1 MKNLIRITF
10 LLLLSSSFLIS
21 ANAQKKVKKFSVS
34 RVFDIPAEKVWKVVG
49 EDYGG
54 IAYSHP
60 KIISSNY
67 ISGSLKA
74 GEGAERVC
82 NFNKKGTK
90 YLKEKM
96 VNYDPENMTF
106 INKVYQAG
114 RFPVDADYT
123 QAVYKVEDLGNG
135 KSKLTF
141 DMQFRTKPAF
151 MGGMAKG
158 NFKKL
163 IKDYMISIEHHART
177 GEKVTKANFK
187 KIKKQ
192 YS

>member
-1 MKNLIRITF
+1 MKSIIRISF
-10 LLLLSSSFLIS
+10 LLLFSFLFLQS
-21 ANAQKKVKKFSVS
+21 AHAQKKVRTFSVS
-34 RVFDIPAEKVWKVVG
+34 KTFDISADKIWAVIG
-49 EDYGG
+49 EDYG
-54 IAYSHP
+54 AVANSHP

-67 ISGSLKA
+67 VSGTLKA
-74 GEGAERVC
+74 GEGAERIC

-96 VNYDPENMTF
+96 VNYDPGNMTF
-106 INKVYQAG
+106 TNQVYQSG
-114 RFPVDADYT
+114 RFPVDPDYT
-123 QAVYKVEDLGNG
+123 KAVYKVTDLGNG

-151 MGGMAKG
+151 MGAMAKG

-163 IKDYMISIEHHART
+163 IRDYMISIEHHART

-187 KIKKQ
+187 KIKKK